1 MNPHIELVAQN
12 KQFEKQ
18 VIELAPD
25 VFGAIGFAASN
36 VYMII
41 GDEGLII
48 IDTTETT
55 KAAENILAE
64 FRKITNKH
72 VSTIIYTHSHRDHIS
87 GATVFA
93 EGNQVEIIASD
104 NFESDLVS
112 IDDRHP
118 SPNKA
123 LMARTKRQF
132 GMGLSFPDERVSVG
146 VGPGDRPMQGMGA
159 GYIEPTV
166 LMHDA
171 QTSISRN
178 GITLNLVKAPG
189 ETPDHLVIWYDE
201 RQMLFCGDNFYSSFP
216 MLYAIRG
223 TAYRDF
229 NAWADSLDLLL
240 DFNASILA
248 TGHTMPVVG
257 AEDVKARL
265 SDYRDAIKSLV
276 AQTVD
281 GMNKQLGPDDLAH
294 SVSLPPELANKPYL
308 KEFYGKVAWS
318 VRAYFAGT
326 LGWFDGNPTN
336 LARLSSK
343 QRGERTIQ
351 LAGGAEQ
358 LLKMAEDAAASD
370 DHQWALELSD
380 HLIAADAQAVAAKR
394 LKITALRAM
403 ADLEI
408 NAAGRNYYLLFAK
421 EMEESL
427 EGQA

>member
-1 MNPHIELVAQN
+1 
-12 KQFEKQ
+12 
-18 VIELAPD
+18 
-25 VFGAIGFAASN
+25 
-36 VYMII
+36 MII

-55 KAAENILAE
+55 KAAENILTE
-64 FRKITNKH
+64 FRKITSKP
-72 VSTIIYTHSHRDHIS
+72 VTTIIYTHSHRDHIS

-104 NFESDLVS
+104 NFESDLVA

-178 GITLNLVKAPG
+178 GITLSLVKAPG

-240 DFNASILA
+240 EFNASILA

-257 AEDVKARL
+257 AEEVKARL
-265 SDYRDAIKSLV
+265 SDYRDCLLYTSPSPRDKRQSR
-276 AQTVD
+276 
-281 GMNKQLGPDDLAH
+281 MP
-294 SVSLPPELANKPYL
+294 
-308 KEFYGKVAWS
+308 
-318 VRAYFAGT
+318 
-326 LGWFDGNPTN
+326 
-336 LARLSSK
+336 SS
-343 QRGERTIQ
+343 
-351 LAGGAEQ
+351 A
-358 LLKMAEDAAASD
+358 
-370 DHQWALELSD
+370 
-380 HLIAADAQAVAAKR
+380 
-394 LKITALRAM
+394 
-403 ADLEI
+403 
-408 NAAGRNYYLLFAK
+408 
-421 EMEESL
+421 
-427 EGQA
+427 